1 MNGTIKFDAQLHII
15 TIEIE
20 YVWTYRAL
28 TPELDAKHPVSKIL
42 PQLNL
47 SWCGITAKMSCLI
60 ITRYYCR
67 FVFHETFIYIN
78 SLQLLYLTSAPPNYI
93 SIHLIISAPTNH
105 ISPHLASPV
114 GEGQIVLIIDYQ
126 LLTCETE

>member
-1 MNGTIKFDAQLHII
+1 MDSETIMNGTIKFDAQFHIT

-28 TPELDAKHPVSKIL
+28 APELDAKHPVSKIL

-47 SWCGITAKMSCLI
+47 SWCGITTKMSCLI

-67 FVFHETFIYIN
+67 FVFHDTFIYIN
-78 SLQLLYLTSAPPNYI
+78 SLQLLYLTSAPRNYI
-93 SIHLIISAPTNH
+93 SPPPSLKPILTFPKGRNKLLSMSTIAPT
-105 ISPHLASPV
+105 
-114 GEGQIVLIIDYQ
+114 
-126 LLTCETE
+126 

>member
-1 MNGTIKFDAQLHII
+1 MDLQGI
-15 TIEIE
+15 
-20 YVWTYRAL
+20 
-28 TPELDAKHPVSKIL
+28 DAKHPVSKIL

-78 SLQLLYLTSAPPNYI
+78 SLQLLYLTSAP
-93 SIHLIISAPTNH
+93 TNH
-105 ISPHLASPV
+105 ISPHLTSPV
-114 GEGQIVLIIDYQ
+114 GEEQIH
-126 LLTCETE
+126 LTA

>member
-1 MNGTIKFDAQLHII
+1 MDSETIMNGTIKFDAQLHIT

-78 SLQLLYLTSAPPNYI
+78 SLQLLYLTSAP
-93 SIHLIISAPTNH
+93 TNH